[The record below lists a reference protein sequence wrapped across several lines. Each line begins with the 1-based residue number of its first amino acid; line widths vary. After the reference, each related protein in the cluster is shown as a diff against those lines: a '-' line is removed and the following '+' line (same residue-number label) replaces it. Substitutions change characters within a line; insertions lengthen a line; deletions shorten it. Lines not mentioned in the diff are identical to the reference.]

1 MKHRPYFQVND
12 GVRGAR
18 CLFGERRARRER
30 VGQLIVFKSCSCRHL
45 LPQYCHRFERRYI
58 VSPSCHNDDRDTQV
72 VAKHVAVNLR
82 RHWNKK
88 NDDNDRVVD
97 ELKVGKMRMKD
108 DINSNVSI

>member
-1 MKHRPYFQVND
+1 MFMSSFTASVLPSI
-12 GVRGAR
+12 
-18 CLFGERRARRER
+18 RATLYR
-30 VGQLIVFKSCSCRHL
+30 I
-45 LPQYCHRFERRYI
+45 P
-58 VSPSCHNDDRDTQV
+58 PSCHNDDRDTQV

-88 NDDNDRVVD
+88 NDDNDRLVD